1 MGKYIYINIR
11 LMYNEMIY
19 ERRMNMINSNK
30 RKLFLSGWLKNNN
43 NTSYETP
50 LKLQKFLLFY
60 EALTKVSGET
70 PDFSHLRGYKKG
82 PVFSNVWGDYTKER
96 ANFNIEAQDAY
107 EKNVE
112 AINVKRAEKCA
123 FIVGTMT
130 EKELSDLTHQMNLW
144 KSKENRIMSGE
155 YQVDLDESDFNYNDE
170 KLIDALDAMYSTN
183 MVENSTII
191 NLDKKYFVFSK
202 SDSELLTEKHFDMM
216 LTLAENEELHNP
228 VFVDI
233 DEEGRLLID

>member
-1 MGKYIYINIR
+1 
-11 LMYNEMIY
+11 MIY
-19 ERRMNMINSNK
+19 ERSNMIYSNK
-30 RKLFLSGWLKNNN
+30 RKLSLSGWLKKND
-43 NTSYETP
+43 NTSYNTP

-60 EALTKVSGET
+60 EALTKVAGEE

-96 ANFNIEAQDAY
+96 TSFNKAAQQAY
-107 EKNVE
+107 EKNAE
-112 AINVKRAEKCA
+112 SINAQRAEKCA

-130 EKELSDLTHQMNLW
+130 EKGLSDLTHQMNLW

-155 YQVDLDESDFNYNDE
+155 YQVDLDESDFNSHDE
-170 KLIDALDAMYSTN
+170 KLIDTLDKMYPTD
-183 MVENSTII
+183 MIENSAIV
-191 NLDKKYFVFSK
+191 NLDKNYFVFSK
-202 SDSELLTEKHFDMM
+202 SDSELLTEKHFDVL

-233 DEEGRLLID
+233 DKEGRLLVD